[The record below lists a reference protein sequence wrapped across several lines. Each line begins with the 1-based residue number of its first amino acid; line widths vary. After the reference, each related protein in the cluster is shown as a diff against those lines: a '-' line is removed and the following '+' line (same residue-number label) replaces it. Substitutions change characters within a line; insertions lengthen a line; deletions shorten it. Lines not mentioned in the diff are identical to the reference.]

1 MPIQQ
6 SELETFFMESV
17 TQALNMDEEII
28 QNTISALVKHGIDVV
43 LVGNRSQALDILKN
57 LIPEHVDVMT
67 GSSTTLE
74 QIGFINYLMTEQH
87 NWNNLRS
94 EILAQK
100 DIIKY
105 RALKRKALL
114 ANYFVASI
122 NAITANGELV
132 AVDGGGSRVGAFPFA
147 AEKLIL
153 VSGTNKI
160 VPTLNDAFRRIRE
173 YVYPL
178 ENNRTLSNYN
188 FSSSIGKW
196 VIIENENVK
205 GRITLILVKEELG
218 F

>member
-43 LVGNRSQALDILKN
+43 LVDDRSQALDILKN

-100 DIIKY
+100 DINKY

-122 NAITANGELV
+122 NEITAIGELV

-178 ENNRTLSNYN
+178 ENNRTLSTYN